1 MIRNKMCF
9 KPLSVE
15 AAADIEVNTNF
26 ILPKHGMVRKA
37 NQYRKSQRDINRAN
51 SLTGELQE
59 PPKRSKLSEVHSQNY
74 KNFIFADS
82 PRVASYENLKD

>member
-1 MIRNKMCF
+1 MICS

-37 NQYRKSQRDINRAN
+37 N
-51 SLTGELQE
+51 
-59 PPKRSKLSEVHSQNY
+59 
-74 KNFIFADS
+74 
-82 PRVASYENLKD
+82 